1 MTDHI
6 RPTRADQLRTSTSPA
21 SENAIAQ
28 FLLAHPD
35 FLIARPELLE
45 ALELRHPGT
54 AGTVSLIER
63 QVRALREKN
72 ARLARELE
80 ALVAT
85 ARESDAQHERLHRFA
100 IAMLDAAGLDDVF
113 SAAREHLHEMFGAQA
128 VAVRLYGFPTPG
140 GPAEIIDTADRR
152 LANLMTNCLAPGAAG
167 GVRPAIGVA
176 LDPAAR
182 AFLFGPDGAS
192 LRSFTLVALSV
203 RDRRGVLALGSR
215 TARRLPADTNA
226 AGLLRIGELLSAA
239 ATRFL

>member
-1 MTDHI
+1 MQDHFEELTEI
-6 RPTRADQLRTSTSPA
+6 SRADIVGAPEREIQINVDPFKMQAAKLSFNDIS
-21 SENAIAQ
+21 NAISYENR
-28 FLLAHPD
+28 D
-35 FLIARPELLE
+35 IS
-45 ALELRHPGT
+45 G
-54 AGTVSLIER
+54 GLIEVGEMKR
-63 QVRALREKN
+63 TIRVKGQFNSALDMRNIVVKN
-72 ARLARELE
+72 L
-80 ALVAT
+80 
-85 ARESDAQHERLHRFA
+85 Q
-100 IAMLDAAGLDDVF
+100 AAPIYLRDV
-113 SAAREHLHEMFGAQA
+113 
-128 VAVRLYGFPTPG
+128 
-140 GPAEIIDTADRR
+140 AEIIDTADRR

>member
-1 MTDHI
+1 
-6 RPTRADQLRTSTSPA
+6 LRGTASHA

-35 FLIARPELLE
+35 FLHARPELLE
-45 ALELRHPGT
+45 ALELRHQGT
-54 AGTVSLIER
+54 TGAVSLIER
-63 QVRALREKN
+63 QVVALRERN

-80 ALVAT
+80 SLVAT

-113 SAAREHLHEMFGAQA
+113 SATREHLHEMFGAQA

-140 GPAEIIDTADRR
+140 GPAEVIDSADRR
-152 LANLMTNCLAPGAAG
+152 LANLMANCLAPGTAAG
-167 GVRPAIGVA
+167 GRPAIGVA
-176 LDPAAR
+176 LDSAAR

-215 TARRLPADTNA
+215 TAHRLPADTTA
-226 AGLLRIGELLSAA
+226 AGLQRIGELLSAA